1 MDPKTIPA
9 ALTIGAI
16 AQEVMRPQRVKD
28 LEAFFKQY
36 PDAKFKVEQLLGFGV
51 AHDAMTAAFSALQM
65 APDLSGLNI
74 NTEAPIFGRPDEAG
88 NLGPEQRPQSEP
100 V

>member
-9 ALTIGAI
+9 ALTVGAI
-16 AQEVMRPQRVKD
+16 AQEVMRPQRVRD

-51 AHDAMTAAFSALQM
+51 VHDAMTAAFSALQT
-65 APDLSGLNI
+65 APDLSGLNL
-74 NTEAPIFGRPDEAG
+74 NTGAPILGGLDEAG
-88 NLGPEQRPQSEP
+88 NPGPEQGPQPEP
-100 V
+100 I